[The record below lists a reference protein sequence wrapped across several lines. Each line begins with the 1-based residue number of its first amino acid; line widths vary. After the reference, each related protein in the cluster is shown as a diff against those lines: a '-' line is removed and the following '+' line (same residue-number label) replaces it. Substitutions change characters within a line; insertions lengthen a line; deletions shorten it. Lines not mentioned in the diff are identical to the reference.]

1 MTYGTISMKTGNE
14 KKDTKTIKLGS
25 FLGDMA
31 KTAIGTNI
39 YCGLK
44 IGVSSHVYG
53 NIVNDV
59 PSYVIH
65 GQGVG
70 SENAEMD
77 LSLAIK
83 FQKRMMSR
91 RNVNMSLPYESM
103 LRVIYD
109 MTADE
114 RRECGVRPKRFTL

>member
-1 MTYGTISMKTGNE
+1 
-14 KKDTKTIKLGS
+14 
-25 FLGDMA
+25 
-31 KTAIGTNI
+31 
-39 YCGLK
+39 
-44 IGVSSHVYG
+44 
-53 NIVNDV
+53 
-59 PSYVIH
+59 
-65 GQGVG
+65 
-70 SENAEMD
+70 MD

-114 RRECGVRPKRFTL
+114 RRECGVRP

>member
-1 MTYGTISMKTGNE
+1 
-14 KKDTKTIKLGS
+14 
-25 FLGDMA
+25 
-31 KTAIGTNI
+31 
-39 YCGLK
+39 
-44 IGVSSHVYG
+44 
-53 NIVNDV
+53 
-59 PSYVIH
+59 VIH

-114 RRECGVRPKRFTL
+114 RRECGVRP

>member
-1 MTYGTISMKTGNE
+1 
-14 KKDTKTIKLGS
+14 
-25 FLGDMA
+25 
-31 KTAIGTNI
+31 
-39 YCGLK
+39 
-44 IGVSSHVYG
+44 
-53 NIVNDV
+53 
-59 PSYVIH
+59 VIH

-114 RRECGVRPKRFTL
+114 RRECGVRPKRFTI